1 VRSVQALCVALLAV
15 SVLIVASDSVVSAQE
30 WADAATING
39 RVVHGGGD
47 GTFDPTSLIVTLN
60 VFEGVTTVEAKS
72 IAPAS
77 DGTFELPVTASDM
90 RTYFIDVVYSG
101 ARYSATLTQ
110 EDLADEVVIAVY
122 EATTDIAVLQFTSY
136 SIIVTGAVPSE
147 GWIEVLER
155 ASVVNESGM
164 TLVPDL
170 AAEGPAMLSFLRFA
184 LPANAYNLD
193 VRSSLVGGDIITVDR
208 GFALTSPVVPTLN
221 EPHMFEFVYRLNYS
235 EPKLDLSR
243 TMRFGAESIRY
254 VVPADTGRPVA
265 PLLEDLGA
273 TELNGRFLR
282 LLEASDI
289 QPGQEIELSIMDIPM
304 PSFFDRAGASSAE
317 WYVRYLAPVLIITSL
332 ILVTFTNIRR
342 RQSLPSLGP
351 SGDVGSTHAAILLR
365 LVDVEARRE
374 SGSLS
379 LRRYSAYRDQIKE
392 ALVDLHIRTQPGV
405 NQADDSN
412 RPD

>member
-1 VRSVQALCVALLAV
+1 
-15 SVLIVASDSVVSAQE
+15 
-30 WADAATING
+30 
-39 RVVHGGGD
+39 
-47 GTFDPTSLIVTLN
+47 
-60 VFEGVTTVEAKS
+60 
-72 IAPAS
+72 
-77 DGTFELPVTASDM
+77 
-90 RTYFIDVVYSG
+90 
-101 ARYSATLTQ
+101 
-110 EDLADEVVIAVY
+110 
-122 EATTDIAVLQFTSY
+122 
-136 SIIVTGAVPSE
+136 
-147 GWIEVLER
+147 
-155 ASVVNESGM
+155 
-164 TLVPDL
+164 
-170 AAEGPAMLSFLRFA
+170 
-184 LPANAYNLD
+184 
-193 VRSSLVGGDIITVDR
+193 LVGGDIITVDR